1 MTNLQERTKAKG
13 VCGNGGERIGHEGH
27 HKGVIRCDDDEIIIL
42 KIERNDK
49 YYTF

>member
-1 MTNLQERTKAKG
+1 MSNLQERTKAKG
-13 VCGNGGERIGHEGH
+13 VCGNDGERIGHENH
-27 HKGVIRCDDDEIIIL
+27 HKGIIWRDNGEIIIL